1 MPLLNLI
8 SFLIIHAFNQCVCVC
23 VFFFFQFVKG
33 KKHGKISQHPF
44 GQLSFHQLIFV
55 YCVKIHSYLEK
66 KKEGNT
72 LKNCISL
79 FRMKISEPNMP
90 LDSKSIYKF
99 DIFFSSIFT
108 NNFNFQIQPRN
119 VLYIEN
125 KFNSSFF
132 LFLWLLIMLISKL
145 KLRIMLY

>member
-8 SFLIIHAFNQCVCVC
+8 SFLNYSRFQLVCVCVC
-23 VFFFFQFVKG
+23 VFFQFVKG

-55 YCVKIHSYLEK
+55 YCVKIHSYL
-66 KKEGNT
+66 
-72 LKNCISL
+72 KNCISL

-99 DIFFSSIFT
+99 VIFFSSIFT